1 MINEFEFFEGAATES
16 NTSPKITVRRGGHL
30 VLTHAAVERLGAG
43 VTHVQI
49 GFNAKTG
56 AVGIRAAE
64 ETARGRYRLR
74 RQKSALGHI
83 VDAKRFFRH
92 HSLPL
97 DKARSFEV
105 EDFGGGIVGF
115 RLDTPA
121 AVEVV
126 EPAPVEQVAETPPS
140 IAARRKAKAA

>member
-1 MINEFEFFEGAATES
+1 MTNEFEFFEGAATES
-16 NTSPKITVRRGGHL
+16 NTSPRITVRRGGHL
-30 VLTHAAVERLGAG
+30 VLTKAAVDQLGAG
-43 VTHVQI
+43 VTFVQL

-83 VDAKRFFRH
+83 VDAKRFFKH

-97 DKARSFEV
+97 GKARSFDV
-105 EDFGGGIVGF
+105 EDFGNGIVGF

-121 AVEVV
+121 PVEVV
-126 EPAPVEQVAETPPS
+126 EQAVEQAPETPPS
-140 IAARRKAKAA
+140 IAARCKAKPA

>member
-1 MINEFEFFEGAATES
+1 MTNEFEFFEGAATES
-16 NTSPKITVRRGGHL
+16 NASPRITVRRGGHL
-30 VLTHAAVERLGAG
+30 VLTHAAVEQLGAG
-43 VTHVQI
+43 VTFVQL

-56 AVGIRAAE
+56 AVGIRAADE
-64 ETARGRYRLR
+64 AARGRYRLR

-92 HSLPL
+92 HDLPL
-97 DKARSFEV
+97 GKARSFEV

-115 RLDTPA
+115 RLDTQA

-126 EPAPVEQVAETPPS
+126 EPAVEQAPETTPS
-140 IAARRKAKAA
+140 IA